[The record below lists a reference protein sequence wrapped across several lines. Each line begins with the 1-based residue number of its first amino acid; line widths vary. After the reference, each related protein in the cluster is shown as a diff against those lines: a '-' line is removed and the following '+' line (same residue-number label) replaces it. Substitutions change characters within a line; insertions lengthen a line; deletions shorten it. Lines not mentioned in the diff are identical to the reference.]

1 MKRKNYVAENI
12 AAAALRLHW
21 LSLGILLSVL
31 GSVVM
36 SLIPP
41 LVLGRVI
48 DTLTLGDGISVPL
61 IISYFAFIALT
72 GILDSLRESLLI
84 VFGQKITHSLRTSL
98 SEKIERL
105 SADTLTKQEPGA
117 LVSRFVGDVNTV
129 ETLFTSGIIS
139 MAADAFK
146 IIGIL
151 IIIWTRNKGLALML
165 LIVLPFIFWF
175 TRTVQK
181 RMLAAQLANR
191 VAVSRVTN
199 HVPESL
205 RCIRT
210 IHNLGKESYMEERY
224 DKYIG
229 ESYRA
234 VEKTNFYDSVY
245 SPVILV
251 VIAAIVAVVMI
262 LSASGNA
269 EVLTFFGMSA
279 GTAVAVINYISQ
291 IFTPIESLGM
301 EIQTIQSAVAGAER
315 INEFLDAPEKWES
328 NKKIS
333 LSNCSSSCIEFK
345 KVNFGYGKNDVLNN
359 VSFTVK
365 AGEQVTITG
374 RTGAGKSTLF
384 KLILGLY
391 KPDEGEVLI
400 NGTDAFLISD
410 AEKRRIFG
418 YVDQKFHMVPGTVKD
433 QITLFDD
440 SVSDEMVLKAAKF
453 TGLHDVIMR
462 LPDGYETECSE
473 EILSQGQWQLLSI
486 ARAVAA
492 EPRIL
497 LLDEITANLDAETE
511 KAVLR
516 ALGNVLEGRTVI
528 SVSHR
533 IYEQSGGRV
542 INI

>member
-139 MAADAFK
+139 MAADACK

-251 VIAAIVAVVMI
+251 VNAAIVAVVMI